1 MSRMSRRVLP
11 VCLVLLA
18 ALGMGC
24 APKTEAPVEAPKKPA
39 FKVAWSIYVGWM
51 PWEYAGSSGILK
63 KWADKYGIEIELTQI
78 NDYVES
84 INQYTAGQYD
94 ACVMTNM
101 DMLTIP
107 SAGGVDST
115 ALILGDY
122 SNGND
127 GVVLKGAGRK
137 LADIKG
143 QSVNLVELSVSHY
156 LLARGLESVGLKES
170 DVKVVNTSDADIVA
184 AWATPSVTA
193 TVTWKP
199 LLSEVLAT
207 PGSSLVFDSSKTP
220 GEILDLMVVNT
231 KVLKENP
238 DLGKALVGAWYEI
251 MALMQ
256 AKDEASTAALTSM
269 AKASGT
275 DLDGFNEQLA
285 TTHMYWQPADA
296 VAAVSS
302 EDVVSKMDLVRRFSF
317 DKGLLGEGAES
328 VDVVGIEFPGGKTL
342 GNPEKI
348 TMRFDASYM
357 QMAAEGKL

>member
-1 MSRMSRRVLP
+1 MSRMSRRFLP
-11 VCLVLLA
+11 LCLALVACL
-18 ALGMGC
+18 ALGC
-24 APKTEAPVEAPKKPA
+24 STKEAPKEAAKKPS

-51 PWEYAGSSGILK
+51 PWDYAGSSGILK

-84 INQYTAGQYD
+84 INQYTAGKYD

-127 GVVLKGAGRK
+127 GVVLKGKGKK

-184 AWATPSVTA
+184 AYATPKVTA

-199 LLSEVLAT
+199 QLSEVMAD
-207 PGSSLVFDSSKTP
+207 PASSLVFDSSKIP
-220 GEILDLMVVNT
+220 GEIMDLMVVNS
-231 KVLKENP
+231 KVLKEHP
-238 DLGKALVGAWYEI
+238 ELGKALVGAWYETL
-251 MALMQ
+251 ALMQ
-256 AKDEASTAALTSM
+256 AKTPEADAALTAM

-275 DLDGFNEQLA
+275 DLETFNSQLA
-285 TTHMYWQPADA
+285 TTFMYWTPAAA
-296 VAAVSS
+296 VAAVSAP
-302 EDVVSKMDLVRRFSF
+302 DLMSKMDLVRKFSF
-317 DKGLLGEGAES
+317 DKGLLGEGAKT
-328 VDVVGIEFPGGKTL
+328 VDAVGIQFPGDKLL
-342 GNPEKI
+342 GSTENV